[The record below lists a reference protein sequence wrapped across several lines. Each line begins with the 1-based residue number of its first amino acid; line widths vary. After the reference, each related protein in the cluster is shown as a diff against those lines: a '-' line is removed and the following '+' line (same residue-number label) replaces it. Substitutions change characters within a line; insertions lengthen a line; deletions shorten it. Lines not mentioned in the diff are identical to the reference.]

1 MELLGAFE
9 STYQPTHD
17 VDVAESTGHI
27 RHWRE
32 DLDLLASGFDVAL
45 MPFARNEATRSIS
58 PTKTLEYLAA
68 GLPVVSTRVAD
79 VVADY
84 GHVVALADD
93 APGFAEECVR
103 LLDERSASRPDVDA
117 ALHRQ
122 HWDTIA
128 ASMEALMTRH
138 LVTPDRTEASA

>member
-1 MELLGAFE
+1 MRRTARSGTCTTPGFR
-9 STYQPTHD
+9 PI
-17 VDVAESTGHI
+17 VD
-27 RHWRE
+27 
-32 DLDLLASGFDVAL
+32 L
-45 MPFARNEATRSIS
+45 
-58 PTKTLEYLAA
+58 
-68 GLPVVSTRVAD
+68 
-79 VVADY
+79 DY

-103 LLDERSASRPDVDA
+103 LLDEGSASRPDVDA